1 MKLMLIA
8 IVACFCGC
16 VSYNVDEDNVC
27 KQSDV
32 AYAIPDLKNSQGV
45 FVPGS
50 QSYTADYS
58 KYFDKLNSAGATTTI
73 TVNKNN
79 LTMKQGDLSWIGN
92 ITVSME
98 SVNNK
103 DYPSVVLTN
112 MNLNSKQS
120 TYDLDVNVDG
130 NTLSNYF
137 SQGEVKFNIT
147 VTPKQLPTSAN
158 LTHSVCLGVNVSGS
172 KSL

>member
-1 MKLMLIA
+1 M
-8 IVACFCGC
+8 
-16 VSYNVDEDNVC
+16 YVD
-27 KQSDV
+27 
-32 AYAIPDLKNSQGV
+32 
-45 FVPGS
+45 
-50 QSYTADYS
+50 
-58 KYFDKLNSAGATTTI
+58 
-73 TVNKNN
+73 
-79 LTMKQGDLSWIGN
+79 
-92 ITVSME
+92 E